1 MQSWINRLHRAEDA
15 LLVVLLST
23 MIVLAGTQIIL
34 RNFLDS
40 GFVWIDPLLRVLV
53 LWLGLLGA
61 SVTCRAGQR
70 LDLHCDRLVW
80 TELDQDGLCRWP
92 GLFVGNTSLDAG
104 SYRPGRVWIDWLALF
119 YKISWLGAVV
129 CSPFKACPETGTM
142 SFAAPILLLLAILR
156 TPLFVVIGLSAML
169 GFHSLD
175 VDLSVISIEVYRLAE
190 MPVLLAIP
198 LFTFAGYL
206 LGEGK
211 ASTRLVN
218 LTNSLLGWMPGGLAI
233 VAIFA
238 CALFT
243 AFTGASGITIV
254 ALGGLLYPA
263 LKQAGYLDNFNLGL
277 LTSSGSLGL
286 LFAPSLPLILYGV
299 VAQQMD
305 LDQPVSITD
314 LFLAGVFPGLL
325 MLVMLALYSMM
336 QPRDRSR
343 REPFNRQVA
352 IAAILDAKW
361 EIPLPLLVLGGIYG
375 GYFAVSEAAAVTAV
389 YVLIVEVFIIRE
401 IKISGLPAIMRESMM
416 LVGGIMIIVGVSLA
430 STNYLIDAEVPTR
443 LFAFIQSHIDEK
455 LTFLILLNLFL
466 LVLGMM
472 LDIFSAIVIIVPII
486 LPIAV
491 GYGIHP
497 VHLGIIFLA
506 NMQLG
511 YFTPPVGMNLFIA
524 SYRFNKPVMT
534 LYVATIPFFVV
545 LLVAVLIITYWPTL
559 SLVLLAD

>member
-1 MQSWINRLHRAEDA
+1 
-15 LLVVLLST
+15 
-23 MIVLAGTQIIL
+23 
-34 RNFLDS
+34 
-40 GFVWIDPLLRVLV
+40 
-53 LWLGLLGA
+53 
-61 SVTCRAGQR
+61 
-70 LDLHCDRLVW
+70 
-80 TELDQDGLCRWP
+80 
-92 GLFVGNTSLDAG
+92 
-104 SYRPGRVWIDWLALF
+104 
-119 YKISWLGAVV
+119 
-129 CSPFKACPETGTM
+129 M

-156 TPLFVVIGLSAML
+156 TPLFVVIALSAMI
-169 GFHSLD
+169 GFYSQD

-206 LGEGK
+206 LGEGQ

-263 LKQAGYLDNFNLGL
+263 LKQAGYLENFNLGL

-305 LDQPVSITD
+305 LDQPVSISD
-314 LFLAGVFPGLL
+314 LFLAGIFPGLL
-325 MLVMLALYSMM
+325 MLVMLSLYSMM

-343 REPFNRQVA
+343 REPFNLQTA
-352 IAAILDAKW
+352 IDAILAAKW
-361 EIPLPLLVLGGIYG
+361 EIPLPFLVLGGIYG

-389 YVLIVEVFIIRE
+389 YVLIVEVLIIRE
-401 IKISGLPAIMRESMM
+401 IKLSELPDIMRDAMM
-416 LVGGIMIIVGVSLA
+416 LVGGIMIIIGVSLA
-430 STNYLIDAEVPTR
+430 STNYLIDAEIPTR
-443 LFAFIQSHIDEK
+443 MFEFVQSHIDEK

-472 LDIFSAIVIIVPII
+472 LDIFSAIVIIIPIL

-524 SYRFNKPVMT
+524 SYRFDKPVMS

-545 LLVAVLIITYWPTL
+545 LLVAVLVITYWPTL
-559 SLVLLAD
+559 SLALLAD

>member
-1 MQSWINRLHRAEDA
+1 
-15 LLVVLLST
+15 
-23 MIVLAGTQIIL
+23 
-34 RNFLDS
+34 
-40 GFVWIDPLLRVLV
+40 
-53 LWLGLLGA
+53 
-61 SVTCRAGQR
+61 
-70 LDLHCDRLVW
+70 
-80 TELDQDGLCRWP
+80 
-92 GLFVGNTSLDAG
+92 
-104 SYRPGRVWIDWLALF
+104 
-119 YKISWLGAVV
+119 
-129 CSPFKACPETGTM
+129 M
-142 SFAAPILLLLAILR
+142 SFTAPLLLLLAIIR
-156 TPLFVVIGLSAML
+156 TPLFVVIALSAMIGFYSL
-169 GFHSLD
+169 G

-190 MPVLLAIP
+190 MPVLIAIP

-206 LGEGK
+206 LGEGN

-218 LTNSLLGWMPGGLAI
+218 LSNSLLGWMPGGLAI
-233 VAIFA
+233 VAIFS

-263 LKQAGYLDNFNLGL
+263 LKEAGYPEKFNLGL
-277 LTSSGSLGL
+277 ITSSGSLGL

-314 LFLAGVFPGLL
+314 LFLAGIFPGLL
-325 MLVMLALYSMM
+325 MLLILSVYSML
-336 QPRDRSR
+336 QPRDQSR
-343 REPFNRQVA
+343 QQAFDLQVA
-352 IAAILDAKW
+352 IAAVKHAKW

-375 GYFAVSEAAAVTAV
+375 GYFAVSEAAAVTAI
-389 YVLIVEVFIIRE
+389 YVLIVEFLIMRE
-401 IKISGLPAIMRESMM
+401 IRLTELPKIMRESMM
-416 LVGGIMIIVGVSLA
+416 LVGGILIIVGVSLA

-443 LFAFIQSHIDEK
+443 MFAFVQQHIDEK

-524 SYRFNKPVMT
+524 SYRFEKPVMT
-534 LYVATIPFFVV
+534 LYLATIPFFVV
-545 LLVAVLIITYWPTL
+545 LLIAVLIITYWPTL
-559 SLVLLAD
+559 SLALLPE

>member
-1 MQSWINRLHRAEDA
+1 
-15 LLVVLLST
+15 V
-23 MIVLAGTQIIL
+23 
-34 RNFLDS
+34 
-40 GFVWIDPLLRVLV
+40 
-53 LWLGLLGA
+53 
-61 SVTCRAGQR
+61 
-70 LDLHCDRLVW
+70 
-80 TELDQDGLCRWP
+80 
-92 GLFVGNTSLDAG
+92 
-104 SYRPGRVWIDWLALF
+104 
-119 YKISWLGAVV
+119 
-129 CSPFKACPETGTM
+129 

-156 TPLFVVIGLSAML
+156 TPLFVVIALSAMI
-169 GFHSLD
+169 GFNSLD
-175 VDLSVISIEVYRLAE
+175 VDLSVISIEIYRLAE
-190 MPVLLAIP
+190 MPVLIAIP

-206 LGEGK
+206 LGEGR
-211 ASTRLVN
+211 ASTRLVD
-218 LTNSLLGWMPGGLAI
+218 LTNALLGWMPGGLAI

-263 LKQAGYLDNFNLGL
+263 LKQAGYLENFNLGL

-305 LDQPVSITD
+305 LDQTVSISD
-314 LFLAGVFPGLL
+314 LFLAGIFPGLL
-325 MLVMLALYSMM
+325 MLLMLSVYSML
-336 QPRDRSR
+336 QPRDRSA
-343 REPFNRQVA
+343 REAFDLHVA
-352 IAAILDAKW
+352 IAAIKAAKW
-361 EIPLPLLVLGGIYG
+361 EIPLPVIVLGGIYG
-375 GYFAVSEAAAVTAV
+375 GYFAVSEAAAVTAL
-389 YVLIVEVFIIRE
+389 YVLVVEVLIIRE
-401 IKISGLPAIMRESMM
+401 IRISQLPDIMRESMM

-430 STNYLIDAEVPTR
+430 STNYMIDAEIPTR
-443 LFAFIQSHIDEK
+443 MFAFVQQHIDEK

-524 SYRFNKPVMT
+524 SYRFEKPVMT
-534 LYVATIPFFVV
+534 LYLATIPFYIV
-545 LLVAVLIITYWPTL
+545 LLVAVLIISYWPAL
-559 SLVLLAD
+559 SLSLLPD